1 MTRLLVAGATGLIGH
16 RVLDKSLADARIV
29 SVVAP
34 TRRPLAAHPKL
45 DNPLVDF
52 GWLPEDAAW
61 WSVDGVICAL
71 GTTRAKAG
79 SDEAFRTVDYDYPLA
94 IARLAHRHGAK
105 RFALNS
111 SLGADAAS
119 RLHYS
124 RTKGE
129 IEEAIKAIGFSSLT
143 IVRPGL
149 IGGDRDEFRLGE
161 RIAAVVLGA
170 LGPLL
175 PRRYRISPADKIAD
189 ALIEAAVTSPPGI
202 HLIEAERLAAG

>member
-1 MTRLLVAGATGLIGH
+1 MTRILTAGATGLVG
-16 RVLDKSLADARIV
+16 RLVLEKTLADSRISRV
-29 SVVAP
+29 IAP

-52 GWLPEDAAW
+52 DQLPNEADW
-61 WSVDGVICAL
+61 WRVDGVICAL

-79 SDEAFRTVDYDYPLA
+79 SDAAFRIVDYDYPLA
-94 IARLAHRHGAK
+94 VARLAHRHGAT

-111 SLGADAAS
+111 SLGADAKS
-119 RLHYS
+119 RLLYS

-129 IEEAIKAIGFSSLT
+129 VEAAIKAIGFASLT

-149 IGGDRDEFRLGE
+149 IGGERDEFRLGE

-189 ALIEAAVTSPPGI
+189 ALIEAAVAGPSGVN
-202 HLIEAERLAAG
+202 LIEAELLAG

>member
-1 MTRLLVAGATGLIGH
+1 MTRILVVGASGLVGGH
-16 RVLDKSLADARIV
+16 VVAKALADDRITRL
-29 SVVAP
+29 VAP
-34 TRRPLAAHPKL
+34 TRRPLDAHLKL

-52 GWLPEDAAW
+52 DHLPEQADW
-61 WSVDGVICAL
+61 WGVDGVICAL

-79 SDEAFRTVDYDYPLA
+79 SDAAFRTVDYDYPLA
-94 IARLAHRHGAK
+94 VARLAHRHGAT

-111 SLGADAAS
+111 SLGADAGS
-119 RLHYS
+119 RLLYS

-129 IEEAIKAIGFSSLT
+129 IEAAIKAIGFSSLT

-161 RIAAVVLGA
+161 RIASAVLGTV
-170 LGPLL
+170 GPVL
-175 PRRYRISPADKIAD
+175 PRRYRISPAEKIAD
-189 ALIEAAVTSPPGI
+189 ALIDAAVTGPSGV

>member
-1 MTRLLVAGATGLIGH
+1 MTSILVVGATGLVGRHVIA
-16 RVLDKSLADARIV
+16 KALADSRIAR
-29 SVVAP
+29 VVAP
-34 TRRPLAAHPKL
+34 TRRPLEAHPKL

-52 GWLPEDAAW
+52 DRLPAEADW
-61 WSVDGVICAL
+61 WNVDGVICAL

-79 SDEAFRTVDYDYPLA
+79 SDDAFRLVDRDYPLE
-94 IARLAHRHGAK
+94 IARLAHSHGAG

-111 SLGADAAS
+111 SLGADAHS
-119 RLHYS
+119 KLLYP

-129 IEEAIKAIGFSSLT
+129 VEEALKATGFPSLT

-170 LGPLL
+170 FGPLV
-175 PRRYRISPADKIAD
+175 PRQYRISPAVKIAD
-189 ALIEAAVTSPPGI
+189 ALIEAAVTGQPGV
-202 HLIEAERLAAG
+202 HLIESAALAAD

>member
-1 MTRLLVAGATGLIGH
+1 MTRILIAGATGLVG
-16 RVLDKSLADARIV
+16 RLVLDKTLADARISRV
-29 SVVAP
+29 MAP
-34 TRRPLAAHPKL
+34 TRRRLAAHPKL

-52 GWLPEDAAW
+52 DHLPNDADW
-61 WSVDGVICAL
+61 WRVDGVICAL

-79 SDEAFRTVDYDYPLA
+79 SDAAFRTVDYDYPLA
-94 IARLAHRHGAK
+94 VARLAHRHGAT

-119 RLHYS
+119 RLLYP

-129 IEEAIKAIGFSSLT
+129 IEAAIKAIGFASLT

-175 PRRYRISPADKIAD
+175 PRRYRISPADNIAD
-189 ALIEAAVTSPPGI
+189 ALVEAAVAGPSGV
-202 HLIEAERLAAG
+202 HLIEAELLAG

>member
-1 MTRLLVAGATGLIGH
+1 MTRILVVGASGLVGGH
-16 RVLDKSLADARIV
+16 VIAKALADDRITR
-29 SVVAP
+29 VVAP
-34 TRRPLAAHPKL
+34 TRRPLTAHAKL

-52 GWLPEDAAW
+52 DRLPADADW
-61 WSVDGVICAL
+61 WAVDGVICAL

-79 SDEAFRTVDYDYPLA
+79 SDDAFRTVDYDYPLA
-94 IARLAHRHGAK
+94 VARLAHRHGAT

-119 RLHYS
+119 RLLYP

-129 IEEAIKAIGFSSLT
+129 IEAAIKTIGFASLT

-149 IGGDRDEFRLGE
+149 IGGDRAEFRLGE

-170 LGPLL
+170 LGPVL

-189 ALIEAAVTSPPGI
+189 ALIEAAVAGAPGV
-202 HLIEAERLAAG
+202 HLIEAELLTAG

>member
-1 MTRLLVAGATGLIGH
+1 MTRILVVGASGLVGGH
-16 RVLDKSLADARIV
+16 VIAKALVDARITR
-29 SVVAP
+29 VVAP
-34 TRRPLAAHPKL
+34 TRRPLAAHAKL

-52 GWLPEDAAW
+52 DHLPAEADW
-61 WSVDGVICAL
+61 WRVDGVICAL

-79 SDEAFRTVDYDYPLA
+79 SDAAFRTVDYDYPLA
-94 IARLAHRHGAK
+94 VARLAHRHGAT

-119 RLHYS
+119 RLLYP

-129 IEEAIKAIGFSSLT
+129 IEEAIKAIGFASLT

-161 RIAAVVLGA
+161 RIASVVLGT
-170 LGPLL
+170 LGPML
-175 PRRYRISPADKIAD
+175 PRRYRISPAAGIAD
-189 ALIEAAVTSPPGI
+189 ALIEAAVGGAPGV
-202 HLIEAERLAAG
+202 HLIEAERLAG